1 MEGLSRT
8 VTSVVAG
15 LVAFVGAFY
24 YLMPAGCDDVGGV
37 PIWERCTSL
46 GGTPAFSLSDL
57 GLPNQFDIL
66 IPLFAFALVA
76 SITWLLLG
84 ATDSDQS
91 GSKT

>member
-8 VTSVVAG
+8 VASVLAG
-15 LVAFVGAFY
+15 GIAFAGAFY
-24 YLMPAGCDDVGGV
+24 FLMPAGCDDVGGV
-37 PIWERCTSL
+37 PSWERCTSL

>member
-1 MEGLSRT
+1 MEGLPRT
-8 VTSVVAG
+8 MAALAAG
-15 LVAFVGAFY
+15 VVAFVGAFY

-37 PIWERCTSL
+37 PSWERCTSL
-46 GGTPAFSLSDL
+46 EGTPAFSLSDL